1 MNRNGSDLQ
10 PGEIH
15 LYFVDLRNYRCEY
28 PVTILSPDERER
40 ARRYHSTNASLQYI
54 HARCLLREVLSLYL
68 DHNPGDII
76 FEYSTKGKPHIR
88 GESLD
93 GVQFNISHSG
103 DAVAIIVSR
112 GRKVGIDVEK
122 IRDDIPDLELAKRFF
137 SYAEAAAISRVHG
150 LKRAE
155 FFLKIWTRKEA
166 LLKATGEGIGGLGN
180 SINLINQCSISH
192 NGILWQ
198 VHDFAVPSEY
208 TSAFVVEGGEC
219 FIKKREVSF
228 LGGLKVFYSVGR
240 DFINNLSHDSSKHT
254 RILHSPQ

>member
-68 DHNPGDII
+68 DNSPSDII

-103 DAVAIIVSR
+103 DAVAIVVSR
-112 GRKVGIDVEK
+112 GRRVGIDVEK

-166 LLKATGEGIGGLGN
+166 LLKATGEGIGGLDN
-180 SINLINQCSISH
+180 SIDLINKCSISH